1 MSDGE
6 TIWRRDGRNVE
17 ELPDPLGGRA
27 PEPPSEAPEAPRS
40 KRRRYWKYSLY
51 GFSALLLITLVW
63 LILTAPLSRA
73 LEPLGPLTISAIEM
87 RWSICRNV
95 RVARVVADMASTVYV
110 LEGQPGCVLDGQPIT
125 HLKLVPKAGGAGG
138 RCGAELSLFATEKA
152 WRATQPDAWGLVE
165 RSPCP

>member
-1 MSDGE
+1 MSFA
-6 TIWRRDGRNVE
+6 
-17 ELPDPLGGRA
+17 RA
-27 PEPPSEAPEAPRS
+27 ALVLAAAATFGCSPPAATAEQQP
-40 KRRRYWKYSLY
+40 
-51 GFSALLLITLVW
+51 ALSTQGTW
-63 LILTAPLSRA
+63 APLSRA

-125 HLKLVPKAGGAGG
+125 HLKLVPKPGGAGG